1 MDFCGEVNEGLHRR
15 RLFNYRL
22 VVANIHEKSESE
34 ESVLELVNQQKIDFP
49 ILLVN
54 FINSGWRYENRDII
68 EELEMDA
75 EGLARRLS
83 ELGFTRRQTS

>member
-1 MDFCGEVNEGLHRR
+1 MDFCKEVNEGLRRR
-15 RLFNYRL
+15 RLFEYRL
-22 VVANIHEKSESE
+22 VVADIHGKSESGE
-34 ESVLELVNQQKIDFP
+34 AVLELVNQQKIDFP

-54 FINSGWRYENRDII
+54 FTNSGWRYKNRNII